1 MARNGLHD
9 SAEDDN
15 DDDGDG
21 HGNDLM
27 MAVTYHI
34 VKVTF
39 SKVLSMDSNIK
50 RIWNE

>member
-1 MARNGLHD
+1 MARNGLRD
-9 SAEDDN
+9 EAVADAAAA
-15 DDDGDG
+15 DDGDG

-39 SKVLSMDSNIK
+39 PKVPSMVSEM
-50 RIWNE
+50 R